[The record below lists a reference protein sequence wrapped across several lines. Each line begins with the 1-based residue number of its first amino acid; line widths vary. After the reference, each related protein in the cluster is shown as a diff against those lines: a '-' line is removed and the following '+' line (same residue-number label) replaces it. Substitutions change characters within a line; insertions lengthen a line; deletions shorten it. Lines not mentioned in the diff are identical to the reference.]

1 MSINDYFLKMRSI
14 DENLAVV
21 GQVIF
26 DDELLLYILASVG
39 SEYDLVMVNLT
50 SCLDS
55 ITLQEA

>member
-26 DDELLLYILASVG
+26 DDELLLYILASVE
-39 SEYDLVMVNLT
+39 SEYDRVMVNLT